1 MVVWEN
7 GRMKK
12 SDYRKFI
19 IRGDDGRGGSAGNG
33 ALPRLNDDFSSM
45 HEAVTRR
52 YRRLQEEHK
61 ELPSLI
67 LIDGGIGQLH
77 AATQALES
85 LQIINQPVASIAK
98 KEEILYILG
107 QEDEPIVLEH
117 HSPVLHLIQQI
128 RDETH
133 RFAVTF
139 HRQRRGKRQT
149 QSALSEIPGVGPK
162 TAQKLLKE
170 FGSVANIQRAGI
182 EKLTTVVSRKSAEKI
197 LAGLGHSPEHSNQDS
212 KEH

>member
-19 IRGDDGRGGSAGNG
+19 IRGEDSANG
-33 ALPRLNDDFSSM
+33 IPLSKNDDFASM
-45 HEAVTRR
+45 REAVTRR
-52 YRRLQEEHK
+52 YRRLQGEK
-61 ELPSLI
+61 KPLPSLI
-67 LIDGGIGQLH
+67 LIDGGTGQLH
-77 AATQALES
+77 AAAQALDS
-85 LQIINQPVASIAK
+85 LQIINQPLASIAK
-98 KEEILYILG
+98 KEEILYVFG

-139 HRQRRGKRQT
+139 HRQRRAARQT
-149 QSALSEIPGVGPK
+149 KSALDGIPGIGPR
-162 TAQKLLKE
+162 TAQKLLRE
-170 FGSVANIQRAGI
+170 FGSVSNVRRAGL
-182 EKLTTVVSRKSAEKI
+182 EKLSEVIPRKAAEK
-197 LAGLGHSPEHSNQDS
+197 LFEQLCVPRSNVDRTDNRT
-212 KEH
+212 E